1 MALALGSRLTLL
13 ASLLLALSAPAR
25 AGLFDDDVARQ
36 RIQRLSDDVAQLS
49 ANASQRLEDAQKNQ
63 LDFINQ
69 MEAVKADIAR
79 LRGQIEELSY
89 NLDAA
94 QKRQKDFYLDLDNRL
109 RKLEPNGDKPDEAAT
124 APVAVDPAVE
134 SRDYEA
140 ALTAL
145 KGSHFKEATSAFLA
159 FIKTYPTSSLL
170 PSAHFWAGYGY
181 AHNREPQKAAEMYGK
196 LVNTWPKDAR
206 APDALA
212 EQASALEAA
221 GDKAGARRALEMLQD
236 KYPTSDAARQLKP
249 ARRK

>member
-1 MALALGSRLTLL
+1 MALALRSRLTLL
-13 ASLLLALSAPAR
+13 GSLLLALSAPVR

-36 RIQRLSDDVAQLS
+36 RIQRLSDEVAQLS
-49 ANASQRLEDAQKNQ
+49 TDASRRLEDAQKNQ

-79 LRGQIEELSY
+79 LRGQVEELTY

-94 QKRQKDFYLDLDNRL
+94 QKRQKDFYFDLDNRL
-109 RKLEPNGDKPDEAAT
+109 RKLESSGEKPDEAA
-124 APVAVDPAVE
+124 APPAADPQAE

-140 ALTAL
+140 ALTSL
-145 KGSHFKEATSAFLA
+145 KGGKYKEAVASFLA
-159 FIKTYPTSSLL
+159 FIKAYPNSSLL
-170 PSAHFWAGYGY
+170 PSAHFWTGYGY

-196 LVNTWPKDAR
+196 LVATWPKDAR

-221 GDKAGARRALEMLQD
+221 GDKAGARRALEALQE
-236 KYPTSDAARQLKP
+236 KYPSSEAARQQKP
-249 ARRK
+249 AKRK